1 MNFVTFNQ
9 DHSHLAIGTTRGFR
23 IYTTEPFSKCF
34 ETKQGDIALL
44 EMLFSTSLVALIL
57 SPRRLQ
63 ITNTKRQ
70 STICELTFPT
80 TVLAVRLNRKRL
92 VVVLEDQI
100 YLYDI
105 SNMKLLHT
113 IETSPNP
120 NAIVALSPSSESCY
134 LAYPLPQKSP
144 PSNLT
149 PSHAPHAPPTST
161 HIPPTTGDVLLFD
174 ALKLEAINVAEAHRS
189 PLSCISLNNTGTLL
203 ATASDK
209 GTIIRVFSVPSAKK
223 LYQFRRG
230 SMPSR
235 IYSMAFNAT
244 STLLCVSSA
253 SDTVHIFKLSAPTSQ
268 SSATTTSTDTAKR
281 KPSIDNNNTTNTTNT
296 TPRPRS
302 SHSSHS
308 RAIREEPDN
317 DDNNNNNNGS
327 PAPSNDDSQPDLS
340 RTLSADSTE
349 PSSSN
354 ALASQRKHNGTLLGM
369 IRRTSQNVGTSFA
382 ASVGAYLPSA
392 VSEMWEPARDFAW
405 LKIPKAGGGAA
416 LSSSSGQGGGGGG
429 GGGGSGGGGGQSIGS
444 GLGSTASL
452 KSVVAMS
459 NNSPQVMVVTNEG
472 RFYVFG
478 IDLER
483 GGEGSL
489 VKVYEVGGEG
499 ERMGS
504 SVMED

>member
-1 MNFVTFNQ
+1 MTMNFVTFNQ
-9 DHSHLAIGTTRGFR
+9 DYSHLAIGTTRGFR
-23 IYTTEPFSKCF
+23 IYTTDPFSKCF
-34 ETKQGDIALL
+34 ETKHGDIALL

-80 TVLAVRLNRKRL
+80 AVLAIRLNRKRL
-92 VVVLEDQI
+92 AVVLEDQI

-144 PSNLT
+144 PVNLN
-149 PSHAPHAPPTST
+149 SHAPHAPPTSD
-161 HIPPTTGDVLLFD
+161 HIPPTTGDVLIFD

-209 GTIIRVFSVPSAKK
+209 GTIIRVFAIPSAKK

-235 IYSMAFNAT
+235 ICSMAFNAT

-253 SDTVHIFKLSAPTSQ
+253 SDTVHIFKLAAPGQTSSQTDSARRKDSMDG
-268 SSATTTSTDTAKR
+268 TTL
-281 KPSIDNNNTTNTTNT
+281 
-296 TPRPRS
+296 RPRS
-302 SHSSHS
+302 SHSSHNNTTS
-308 RAIREEPDN
+308 AIREE
-317 DDNNNNNNGS
+317 S
-327 PAPSNDDSQPDLS
+327 PAPSESATDDLS
-340 RTLSADSTE
+340 RTTSNGGDSI
-349 PSSSN
+349 
-354 ALASQRKHNGTLLGM
+354 AVSQRRNNGTLLGM

-392 VSEMWEPARDFAW
+392 VSEMWEPTRDFAW
-405 LKIPKAGGGAA
+405 FKVPKA
-416 LSSSSGQGGGGGG
+416 STSSGQGGEKGGAAGRSSS
-429 GGGGSGGGGGQSIGS
+429 GSGS
-444 GLGSTASL
+444 GLGSTAPL

-459 NNSPQVMVVTNEG
+459 HNSPQVMVVTNEG
-472 RFYVFG
+472 HFYVFG
-478 IDLER
+478 IDLEN

-489 VKVYEVGGEG
+489 LKVYEVGGEG
-499 ERMGS
+499 ENSMLGDS
-504 SVMED
+504 GMEK